1 MKFLKKGNNIEAFT
15 LAELIIAVLIGT
27 LVLAILMNF
36 IATSM
41 NEITYSNN
49 QTNAIEKINNF
60 STSINNYKWT
70 FETGRLLI
78 DKAGTWS
85 DVVILTTPEETEWI
99 LLWIVDP
106 TNMKLESSEANY
118 GTIYQKYLWVR
129 QLTAAD
135 ITNLNTDA
143 SGVYDLNFNED
154 KLYRDLIMKDLQV
167 EVYNSGSVLNSSL
180 SILINYKEWIKGEK
194 LDNITN
200 DWIYKINLTF

>member
-99 LLWIVDP
+99 LLWIVDS

-194 LDNITN
+194 WDNITN